1 MLLKIQLFQKISKT
15 SAKREIHLCKFVHF
29 CARCLHFRLK
39 RENKDFFCVFFP
51 KNVNFKISAK
61 RPKISLIST
70 KNSGFYKNHVFLK
83 NKRKPHENAVFLK
96 NGQNRAKK

>member
-1 MLLKIQLFQKISKT
+1 M
-15 SAKREIHLCKFVHF
+15 
-29 CARCLHFRLK
+29 
-39 RENKDFFCVFFP
+39 
-51 KNVNFKISAK
+51 NFKISAK

-96 NGQNRAKK
+96 NSQNRAKK